1 MYRLIALDID
11 DTITLNPRVVPN
23 EIIEAVRKAKE
34 HGIHVTVATGRGWLG
49 SKLIIDQ
56 LDVTDPVINYG
67 GAMVNEPRTGRALH
81 ANEIPPEL
89 VTEVLGEAK
98 TLGIHAHIYQ
108 GDKVIAE
115 EPNPYVEGYAEKL
128 DLPCEYDPDI
138 MKKTWYNVPKVLM
151 MTTEEKAQRLIPEF
165 QKKYAGKLKV
175 SGSSKGFIEFN
186 NPDSH
191 KGAGLEWVAGYLGIA
206 QKDTVAVGDNSLD
219 LEMIRWAGL
228 GCAVDNGKPEVKE
241 AADLVIPSCADFGVA
256 RLIECIINGKV

>member
-34 HGIHVTVATGRGWLG
+34 HGIHVTVATGRGWWG

-56 LDVTDPVINYG
+56 LDITDPVINYG

-81 ANEIPPEL
+81 SHEIPPEL

-151 MTTEEKAQRLIPEF
+151 MTTDEKAQRLIPDF

-175 SGSSKGFIEFN
+175 SGSSKGIKSYEKAVCR
-186 NPDSH
+186 PLVLVPTRLSD
-191 KGAGLEWVAGYLGIA
+191 GIS
-206 QKDTVAVGDNSLD
+206 TRPSG
-219 LEMIRWAGL
+219 
-228 GCAVDNGKPEVKE
+228 
-241 AADLVIPSCADFGVA
+241 SCATISTPLSTSSRTA
-256 RLIECIINGKV
+256 R